1 MRITVSAPGKIHLLG
16 EHAVVYGRPALLSA
30 VNLRVFVTISQGIQE
45 KDGEKIRI
53 ESPIS
58 IGFIRQIVSVLQ
70 EKFPFPKPLPVTI
83 SVQSRIPS
91 GSGMGSSAAVT
102 AAVVGAWMKAS
113 KNIWNPTRINELTY
127 EMEKLTHGNPSGA
140 DNTAVVFG
148 GLVWFRKEFEF
159 LKSIWTLPVSSY
171 TFPRLF
177 LLQTG
182 KPVESTKEMVDTVW
196 KKYQKRKSSFEK
208 LFSNQEV
215 QTKKL
220 LLSFKE
226 GNVKDMEEA
235 ILSGE
240 RNLEHMGVVGETAG
254 KILREIE
261 KSEGCGKIS
270 GAGGVKRGSG
280 IAVCFHECP
289 EVLQR
294 IAKKYKRPLF
304 PVTFGEEGI
313 RIEQY
318 EE

>member
-127 EMEKLTHGNPSGA
+127 ETEKLTHGNPSGA

-148 GLVWFRKEFEF
+148 GLMWFRKEFEF
-159 LKSIWTLPVSSY
+159 LKSIWSLPVSSY
-171 TFPRLF
+171 KFPRF
-177 LLQTG
+177 YCIHSG
-182 KPVESTKEMVDTVW
+182 KPKESTREMVEKVALN
-196 KKYQKRKSSFEK
+196 YQRRKTFHEK
-208 LFSNQEV
+208 LFWDQEA

-220 LLSFKE
+220 LLALRS
-226 GNVKDMEEA
+226 GDIQGVKDA
-235 ILSGE
+235 IKNGE
-240 RNLEHMGVVGETAG
+240 QNLEKIGVVGPYA
-254 KILREIE
+254 KQIIRQIE
-261 KSEGCGKIS
+261 EKGGVAKVS
-270 GAGGVKRGSG
+270 GAGGVKEGSG
-280 IAVCFHECP
+280 IILCFHNDSQILTGIARKLK
-289 EVLQR
+289 LQ
-294 IAKKYKRPLF
+294 IF
-304 PVTFGEEGI
+304 PIELGAEGI
-313 RIEQY
+313 RIEQSM
-318 EE
+318 